1 MSSPDNGMKWRRLK
15 SPLRLL
21 LAVFFVV
28 AGILHFVKTPL
39 YLQIMPPYLPYH
51 LALVYISG
59 ACEIMGGIGVLIP
72 AVRRYAGYGLIALSI
87 AVLPANVQ
95 MAVNYIDV
103 EGFSVAA
110 QLLLLR
116 LPLQGV
122 VIFWIYWCC
131 IRLRGN
137 V

>member
-1 MSSPDNGMKWRRLK
+1 MKWCRCR
-15 SPLRLL
+15 SVLRVL
-21 LAVFFVV
+21 LAIFFVV

-59 ACEIMGGIGVLIP
+59 VCEILGGIGVLLPPI
-72 AVRRYAGYGLIALSI
+72 RRFAGYGLIALSI
-87 AVLPANVQ
+87 AVLPANIQ
-95 MAVNYIDV
+95 MAVNYIHA
-103 EGFSVAA
+103 EGLSVAS

-116 LPLQGV
+116 LPLQA
-122 VIFWIYWCC
+122 VIILWIYWCTKK
-131 IRLRGN
+131 